1 MVRLLAIAAGI
12 STALVAPAVSV
23 AHGHAH
29 SEAIEHAAHHATEA
43 ETPTDHPTVGAD
55 DHDQDHGH
63 PRLEPSASSRVNKD
77 LPAIRAETVTIALA
91 DVAFRETKDA
101 PETNESPPERPAVS
115 PVHSRAPPTL

>member
-12 STALVAPAVSV
+12 STALVGPAISF

-29 SEAIEHAAHHATEA
+29 SEAIEHAAHHETET
-43 ETPTDHPTVGAD
+43 ETRTDHPAVEAD

-63 PRLEPSASSRVNKD
+63 PRLQPSSFSRVTKD
-77 LPAIRAETVTIALA
+77 LPSMRAEPVTMALV

-101 PETNESPPERPAVS
+101 PEPNESPPERPALS
-115 PVHSRAPPTL
+115 PAHSRAPPTL